1 MSVPIRLVVN
11 GRERRLEVK
20 ANELLLNVLRER
32 LQLTGT
38 KYGCGLGECSA
49 CTVLLDGRPI
59 LSCQTLAV
67 SVAGRRIT
75 TIEGVA
81 GSRGPAPA
89 PAPASGAASSLHPL
103 QEAFLEEGAV
113 QCGYCTPAMILTA
126 KALLD
131 RNPEP
136 STDDIRQA
144 LRGNLCRCTG
154 YVSIIKAVKSA
165 ARKMREL
172 GSCSEG

>member
-1 MSVPIRLVVN
+1 VVN
-11 GRERRLEVK
+11 GREQRLEVK

-67 SVAGRRIT
+67 SVAGRSIT
-75 TIEGVA
+75 TIEGLA
-81 GSRGPAPA
+81 GTGAGG
-89 PAPASGAASSLHPL
+89 PASGAAPALHPL

-131 RNPEP
+131 RNPDP
-136 STDDIRQA
+136 CTDDIRQA

-165 ARKMREL
+165 AQKMRER

>member
-1 MSVPIRLVVN
+1 MTAGAMTITLTVN
-11 GRERRLEVK
+11 GRTHRLEVQ
-20 ANELLLNVLRER
+20 ANELLLNLLRDR

-38 KYGCGLGECSA
+38 KYGCGLGECGA

-67 SVAGRRIT
+67 SVAGRSIT

-81 GSRGPAPA
+81 GVG
-89 PAPASGAASSLHPL
+89 GGQHPL

-113 QCGYCTPAMILTA
+113 QCGYCTPGMILSA

-131 RNPEP
+131 RNPDP
-136 STDDIRQA
+136 STDDIRHA
-144 LRGNLCRCTG
+144 LRGNFCRCTG
-154 YVSIIKAVKSA
+154 YVGILAAVKAA
-165 ARKMREL
+165 ARKMRPVPAR
-172 GSCSEG
+172 

>member
-1 MSVPIRLVVN
+1 MTIALTVN
-11 GRERRLEVK
+11 GRRHELD
-20 ANELLLNVLRER
+20 AQPNELLLNLLRDR

-38 KYGCGLGECSA
+38 KYGCGLGECGA

-67 SVAGRRIT
+67 SVAGRSIT

-81 GSRGPAPA
+81 GEAG
-89 PAPASGAASSLHPL
+89 GQHPL

-113 QCGYCTPAMILTA
+113 QCGYCTPGMILSA

-131 RNPEP
+131 RNPDP
-136 STDDIRQA
+136 STDDIRHA
-144 LRGNLCRCTG
+144 LRGNFCRCTG
-154 YVSIIKAVKSA
+154 YVGILAAVKTA
-165 ARKMREL
+165 ARKIRGEK
-172 GSCSEG
+172 

>member
-1 MSVPIRLVVN
+1 MSVPIALFVN
-11 GRERRLEVK
+11 GREHRLEVK
-20 ANELLLNVLRER
+20 PNELLLNVLRER

-67 SVAGRRIT
+67 SVSGRKIT
-75 TIEGVA
+75 TIEGIGA
-81 GSRGPAPA
+81 APA
-89 PAPASGAASSLHPL
+89 ASPAGGGAASGLHPL
-103 QEAFLEEGAV
+103 QEAFIEEGAV

-131 RNPEP
+131 RNPDP
-136 STDDIRQA
+136 STDDIRLA
-144 LRGNLCRCTG
+144 LRGNFCRCTG
-154 YVSIIKAVKSA
+154 YVSIIQAVKSA
-165 ARKMREL
+165 ARRL
-172 GSCSEG
+172 RTDG

>member
-1 MSVPIRLVVN
+1 MMAVTLFVN
-11 GRERRLEVK
+11 GTEHHLELK

-59 LSCQTLAV
+59 LACQTLAV
-67 SVAGRRIT
+67 SAAGRSIT
-75 TIEGVA
+75 TIEGIGGA
-81 GSRGPAPA
+81 TGTTGQAPA
-89 PAPASGAASSLHPL
+89 LHPL
-103 QEAFLEEGAV
+103 QEAFIEEGAV

-131 RNPEP
+131 CNPDP
-136 STDDIRQA
+136 STDDIRHA
-144 LRGNLCRCTG
+144 LRGNFCRCTG
-154 YVSIIKAVKSA
+154 YVSIVRAVKAA
-165 ARKMREL
+165 ARRL
-172 GSCSEG
+172 SSPRSP

>member
-1 MSVPIRLVVN
+1 
-11 GRERRLEVK
+11 
-20 ANELLLNVLRER
+20 VLRER

-67 SVAGRRIT
+67 SVAGRKIT
-75 TIEGVA
+75 TIEGI
-81 GSRGPAPA
+81 GGPSAA
-89 PAPASGAASSLHPL
+89 SPASGGSASGLHPL

-131 RNPEP
+131 RNPDP
-136 STDDIRQA
+136 STEDIRYA
-144 LRGNLCRCTG
+144 LRGNFCRCTG
-154 YVSIIKAVKSA
+154 YESIVRAVKSA
-165 ARKMREL
+165 ARRL
-172 GSCSEG
+172 RTGG

>member
-11 GRERRLEVK
+11 SREHRLEVK

-81 GSRGPAPA
+81 GSEG
-89 PAPASGAASSLHPL
+89 PAPASGPAPSLHPL

-131 RNPEP
+131 RNSEP

>member
-11 GRERRLEVK
+11 GREHRLEVK

-67 SVAGRRIT
+67 SVAGRSII
-75 TIEGVA
+75 TIEGIA
-81 GSRGPAPA
+81 GSGGTTPGAPL
-89 PAPASGAASSLHPL
+89 GLHPL

-113 QCGYCTPAMILTA
+113 QCGYCTPAMVLTA

-131 RNPEP
+131 RNPDP
-136 STDDIRQA
+136 STEDIRRA

-154 YVSIIKAVKSA
+154 YVSIVKAVKSA
-165 ARKMREL
+165 ARKMRER

>member
-1 MSVPIRLVVN
+1 MSVPITLIVN
-11 GRERRLEVK
+11 GKEHRLEVK

-59 LSCQTLAV
+59 LSCQTLAI
-67 SVAGRRIT
+67 SVAGRAIT
-75 TIEGVA
+75 TIEGIA
-81 GSRGPAPA
+81 GAPDAAEPAP
-89 PAPASGAASSLHPL
+89 GLHPL
-103 QEAFLEEGAV
+103 QEAFIEEGAV

-131 RNPEP
+131 RKPDP
-136 STDDIRQA
+136 STDDIRHA
-144 LRGNLCRCTG
+144 LRGNFCRCTG
-154 YVSIIKAVKSA
+154 YVSIVKAVKAA
-165 ARKMREL
+165 ARRL
-172 GSCSEG
+172 SAPRTPG

>member
-1 MSVPIRLVVN
+1 MSVPIRLVIN
-11 GRERRLEVK
+11 GREHRLEVK

-67 SVAGRRIT
+67 SVAGRSIT

-81 GSRGPAPA
+81 GAPA
-89 PAPASGAASSLHPL
+89 GDAAPGLHPL

-131 RNPEP
+131 RNPNP
-136 STDDIRQA
+136 SIDDIRQA

-154 YVSIIKAVKSA
+154 YVGIVQAVKSA
-165 ARKMREL
+165 ARKMRER
-172 GSCSEG
+172 GFPA

>member
-1 MSVPIRLVVN
+1 MSVPITLVVN

-20 ANELLLNVLRER
+20 PSELLLNVLRER

-67 SVAGRRIT
+67 SVAGRSIT
-75 TIEGVA
+75 TIEGLA
-81 GSRGPAPA
+81 AAPA
-89 PAPASGAASSLHPL
+89 AEGLAPGAQPGLHPL

-131 RNPEP
+131 RNPDP
-136 STDDIRQA
+136 STDDIRHA

-154 YVSIIKAVKSA
+154 YVSIVQAVKRA
-165 ARKMREL
+165 ARKIRER
-172 GSCSEG
+172 GPCSEG

>member
-1 MSVPIRLVVN
+1 MSLPITLIVN
-11 GRERRLEVK
+11 GREHRLEVK

-67 SVAGRRIT
+67 TVSGRSIT
-75 TIEGVA
+75 TIEGIA
-81 GSRGPAPA
+81 GAAGTGESAPGPAPA
-89 PAPASGAASSLHPL
+89 LHPL
-103 QEAFLEEGAV
+103 QEAFIEEGAV

-131 RNPEP
+131 RNPDP
-136 STDDIRQA
+136 STDDIRHA

-154 YVSIIKAVKSA
+154 YVSIVRAVKAA
-165 ARKMREL
+165 ARRLKPARTP
-172 GSCSEG
+172 G

>member
-1 MSVPIRLVVN
+1 MKVPITLTVN
-11 GRERRLEVK
+11 GREYHLEVK

-67 SVAGRRIT
+67 TVNGRRIT
-75 TIEGVA
+75 TIEGIA
-81 GSRGPAPA
+81 GASGTAGQAPA
-89 PAPASGAASSLHPL
+89 LHPL
-103 QEAFLEEGAV
+103 QEAFIEEGAV

-131 RNPEP
+131 RNPDP
-136 STDDIRQA
+136 STDDIRHA

-154 YVSIIKAVKSA
+154 YVSIVKAVKAA
-165 ARKMREL
+165 ARKL
-172 GSCSEG
+172 SAPPTP

>member
-81 GSRGPAPA
+81 GSEG
-89 PAPASGAASSLHPL
+89 PAPASGPAPSLHPL

-131 RNPEP
+131 RNSEP